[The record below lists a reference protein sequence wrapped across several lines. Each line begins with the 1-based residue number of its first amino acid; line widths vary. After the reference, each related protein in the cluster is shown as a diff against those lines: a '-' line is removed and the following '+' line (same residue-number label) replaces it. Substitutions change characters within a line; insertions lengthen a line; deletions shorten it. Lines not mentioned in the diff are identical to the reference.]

1 MPQLQLPVF
10 PVGTTGINPELA
22 FERREDPVVHFNGH
36 LPVFTHTTKAPAS
49 FRFFTTQLI
58 ANGPASQGEIVKAF
72 GVPLT
77 TVKRCCRLY
86 RERGASAFFKPPAR
100 RQGHRLT
107 PEKLA
112 KAQAL
117 LDEGRT
123 VPAISAQLGI
133 LASTLHKAIDGGR
146 LKQFKKRLWPAGRA
160 WRSRQHQ
167 EPAIARRP
175 WAWPRRVGRSGCW
188 LPWRGYRWRRF
199 VLKR

>member
-10 PVGTTGINPELA
+10 PAGTTAINPELA
-22 FERREDPVVHFNGH
+22 FERREDQVVYFNGH
-36 LPVFTHTTKAPAS
+36 LPVFTHTTQDLAS

-58 ANGPASQGEIVKAF
+58 VNGTASQGEIVEAF

-112 KAQAL
+112 EAQAL
-117 LDEGRT
+117 LEEGKT

-133 LASTLHKAIDGGR
+133 LTSTLHKAIDGGR
-146 LKQFKKRLWPAGRA
+146 LKQFKKKT
-160 WRSRQHQ
+160 
-167 EPAIARRP
+167 
-175 WAWPRRVGRSGCW
+175 WASGAS
-188 LPWRGYRWRRF
+188 LA
-199 VLKR
+199 

>member
-10 PVGTTGINPELA
+10 PAGTTAINPELA
-22 FERREDPVVHFNGH
+22 FERREDQVVYFNGH
-36 LPVFTHTTKAPAS
+36 LPVFTHTTQDLAS

-58 ANGPASQGEIVKAF
+58 VNGTASQGEIVEAF

-112 KAQAL
+112 EAQAL
-117 LDEGRT
+117 LDEGKM
-123 VPAISAQLGI
+123 VPAISAPLGI
-133 LASTLHKAIDGGR
+133 LASTLHKAIDDGR
-146 LKQFKKRLWPAGRA
+146 LKPFKKKT
-160 WRSRQHQ
+160 
-167 EPAIARRP
+167 
-175 WAWPRRVGRSGCW
+175 WASGAS
-188 LPWRGYRWRRF
+188 LA
-199 VLKR
+199 